1 MTATSS
7 RILISSLPLLFL
19 TMISGCSN
27 TTLKDYISIDSQSS
41 IKTDPPGARVVVD
54 DKEVGTSPMVFEGE
68 NIFPPHW
75 EGTSYM
81 VKSKLELKKKGCK
94 TVTRIIKDP
103 IPKEINVKLDCQE
116 QYLEPEVQPRSQPQ
130 YQPERKQVR
139 PQPMPMS
146 KNAEER
152 LIQIKS
158 LHKKGLISDSEN
170 AELRKNILKGL

>member
-7 RILISSLPLLFL
+7 RILISSLYLLFL

-116 QYLEPEVQPRSQPQ
+116 QYLEPEVQPQPA
-130 YQPERKQVR
+130 RKQVR
-139 PQPMPMS
+139 PQPMPVPLS

-158 LHKKGLISDSEN
+158 LHEKGLISDSEN